1 MNQDIIVYIII
12 LAAVIYS
19 IYAVIKSIT
28 GKKKSSC
35 DGCSGCDI
43 KNEITKNH
51 HSTMKAK
58 NNCNL

>member
-12 LAAVIYS
+12 LAAIIYC

-43 KNEITKNH
+43 KQEITKN
-51 HSTMKAK
+51 SVVIKTK
-58 NNCNL
+58 NNCSM

>member
-12 LAAVIYS
+12 LAAIIYC

-43 KNEITKNH
+43 KQEITKK
-51 HSTMKAK
+51 SVVIKTK
-58 NNCNL
+58 NNCSM